1 MKKTYYKELKKLAYE
16 EAKKKL
22 RGSICPVITPFLE
35 NGDIDI
41 ETFQQLIH
49 WQIESGS
56 HGISV
61 TGTSGEPSSLT
72 IEERKRVMKIAS
84 ETIAGRVFFAPG
96 TGSTNHD
103 ETMELTKYAEELG
116 ADAAMVIV
124 PYYNKPNQDALYTH
138 FKIVAESVKIPII
151 IYNIPGRS
159 AVNMEVTTMKRL
171 VEDCPN
177 IVGVKEANKD
187 FEHVNRVLLNCG
199 RDFLLYSGIELLCY
213 PMLAIGGAGFISATA
228 NVEPAKVAELY
239 NAWVAGDVER
249 SQDLHFELMPL
260 NDALFRDTNPAPA
273 KVALGM
279 MGKINPKLRLPLGPP
294 SQAVTDEVRQTLISL
309 DILPK
314 ETASQL

>member
-1 MKKTYYKELKKLAYE
+1 MAYE
-16 EAKKKL
+16 EAKRKL
-22 RGSICPVITPFLE
+22 RGSICPVVTPFTE
-35 NGDIDI
+35 DGAID
-41 ETFQQLIH
+41 EKAFVELIN

-72 IEERKRVMKIAS
+72 MAERKRVMALAK

-103 ETMELTKYAEELG
+103 ETMELTKYAEEIG

-124 PYYNKPNQDALYTH
+124 PYYNRPNQEALYQH
-138 FKIVAESVKIPII
+138 FKTVADSVSTPII

-159 AVNMEVTTMKRL
+159 AVNMEVSTMKRL
-171 VEDCPN
+171 AEDCPN

-228 NVEPAKVAELY
+228 NVEPVKVAELY
-239 NAWVAGDVER
+239 NAWEAGDVAR
-249 SQDLHFELMPL
+249 CQDLHFELMPL
-260 NDALFRDTNPAPA
+260 NDVLFKDTNPGPA

-279 MGKINPKLRLPLGPP
+279 MGKINPMLRLPLGFP
-294 SQAVTDEVRQTLISL
+294 SEALKKEVRDTLIDL
-309 DILPK
+309 GKLPK
-314 ETASQL
+314 EAAVN

>member
-1 MKKTYYKELKKLAYE
+1 MAYE

-22 RGSICPVITPFLE
+22 RGSICPVVTPFME
-35 NGDIDI
+35 SGAIDEKVFI
-41 ETFQQLIH
+41 ELIN

-72 IEERKRVMKIAS
+72 IAERKRVMNLAK
-84 ETIAGRVFFAPG
+84 ETIDGRVFFAPG

-103 ETMELTKYAEELG
+103 ETMELTKYAEEIG

-124 PYYNKPNQDALYTH
+124 PYYNKPNQEALYQH
-138 FKIVAESVKIPII
+138 FKTVADSVKIPII

-159 AVNMEVTTMKRL
+159 AVNMEVSTMKRL

-177 IVGVKEANKD
+177 IIGVKEANKD

-199 RDFLLYSGIELLCY
+199 RDFLLFSGIELLCY

-239 NAWVAGDVER
+239 NAWEAGDVLR
-249 SQDLHFELMPL
+249 AQNLHFELMPL
-260 NDALFRDTNPAPA
+260 NDVLFKDTNPSPV
-273 KVALGM
+273 KVALGL
-279 MGKINPKLRLPLGPP
+279 MGKITPKLRLPLGLP
-294 SQAVTDEVRQTLISL
+294 SKEIQQEVRESLIEL
-309 DILPK
+309 AILPK
-314 ETASQL
+314 EAAVK

>member
-1 MKKTYYKELKKLAYE
+1 MIYD

-22 RGSICPVITPFLE
+22 RGSICPVITPFTE
-35 NGDIDI
+35 SGEID
-41 ETFQQLIH
+41 EKAFTELIN

-72 IEERKRVMKIAS
+72 IAERKRVMHLAK

-124 PYYNKPNQDALYTH
+124 PYYNRPNQEALYQH
-138 FKIVAESVKIPII
+138 FKTVADSVKTPII

-159 AVNMEVTTMKRL
+159 AVNMEVSTMKRL
-171 VEDCPN
+171 VEDCAN
-177 IVGVKEANKD
+177 IIGVKEANKD

-199 RDFLLYSGIELLCY
+199 RDFLLFSGIELLCY

-228 NVEPAKVAELY
+228 NVEPTKVAELY
-239 NAWVAGDVER
+239 NAWVAGDVAR
-249 SQDLHFELMPL
+249 AQDLHFELMPL
-260 NDALFRDTNPAPA
+260 NDALFKDTNPSPV

-279 MGKINPKLRLPLGPP
+279 MGKITPKLRLPLGLP
-294 SQAVTDEVRQTLISL
+294 SAEIQQEVRESLIEL
-309 DILPK
+309 AILPK
-314 ETASQL
+314 ETVVK

>member
-1 MKKTYYKELKKLAYE
+1 MNLAYE

-22 RGSICPVITPFLE
+22 RGSICPVVTPFTE
-35 NGDIDI
+35 SGEID
-41 ETFQQLIH
+41 EKAFVELIN

-72 IEERKRVMKIAS
+72 IAERKRVMDLAM
-84 ETIAGRVFFAPG
+84 ETIDGRVFFAPG

-103 ETMELTKYAEELG
+103 ETMELTKYAEEIG

-124 PYYNKPNQDALYTH
+124 PYYNRPNQEALYQH
-138 FKIVAESVKIPII
+138 FKTVADSVKTPII

-159 AVNMEVTTMKRL
+159 AVNMEVSTMKRL
-171 VEDCPN
+171 AEDCPN

-228 NVEPAKVAELY
+228 NVEPVKVAELY
-239 NAWVAGDVER
+239 NAWEAGDVAR
-249 SQDLHFELMPL
+249 CQDLHFELMPL
-260 NDALFRDTNPAPA
+260 NDVLFKDTNPGPA

-279 MGKINPKLRLPLGPP
+279 MGKINPKLRLPLGFP
-294 SQAVTDEVRQTLISL
+294 SEALKKEVRDTLIEL
-309 DILPK
+309 GKLPK
-314 ETASQL
+314 EAATT

>member
-1 MKKTYYKELKKLAYE
+1 MAYE
-16 EAKKKL
+16 EAKRKL
-22 RGSICPVITPFLE
+22 RGSICPVVTPFTE
-35 NGDIDI
+35 EGAID
-41 ETFQQLIH
+41 EKAFVELIN

-72 IEERKRVMKIAS
+72 MDERKRVMALAK

-103 ETMELTKYAEELG
+103 ETMELTKYAEEIG

-124 PYYNKPNQDALYTH
+124 PYYNRPNQEALYQH
-138 FKIVAESVKIPII
+138 FKTVADSVSTPII

-159 AVNMEVTTMKRL
+159 AVNMEVSTMRRL
-171 VEDCPN
+171 AEDCPN

-228 NVEPAKVAELY
+228 NVEPVKVAELY
-239 NAWVAGDVER
+239 NAWEAGDVAR
-249 SQDLHFELMPL
+249 CQDLHFELMPL
-260 NDALFRDTNPAPA
+260 NDVLFKDTNPGPA

-279 MGKINPKLRLPLGPP
+279 MGKINPMLRLPLGFP
-294 SQAVTDEVRQTLISL
+294 SEALKKEVRDTLIDL
-309 DILPK
+309 GKLPK
-314 ETASQL
+314 EAAVN

>member
-1 MKKTYYKELKKLAYE
+1 MAYE

-22 RGSICPVITPFLE
+22 RGSICPVVTPFTE
-35 NGDIDI
+35 SGAIDEKAFI
-41 ETFQQLIH
+41 DLIN
-49 WQIESGS
+49 WQIDSGS

-72 IEERKRVMKIAS
+72 IAERKRVMELAK
-84 ETIAGRVFFAPG
+84 ETIDGRVFFAPG

-124 PYYNKPNQDALYTH
+124 PYYNRPNQEALYQH
-138 FKIVAESVKIPII
+138 FKTVADSVTTPII

-159 AVNMEVTTMKRL
+159 AVNMEVSTMKRL

-177 IVGVKEANKD
+177 IIGVKEANKD

-199 RDFLLYSGIELLCY
+199 RDFLLFSGIELLCY

-228 NVEPAKVAELY
+228 NVEPTKVAELY
-239 NAWVAGDVER
+239 NAWVAGDVAR
-249 SQDLHFELMPL
+249 AQDLHFELMPL
-260 NDALFRDTNPAPA
+260 NDALFKDTNPAPV
-273 KVALGM
+273 KVALGL
-279 MGKINPKLRLPLGPP
+279 MGKITPKLRLPLGLP
-294 SQAVTDEVRQTLISL
+294 SAEIQQEVRESLIDL
-309 DILPK
+309 AILPR
-314 ETASQL
+314 EATAK

>member
-1 MKKTYYKELKKLAYE
+1 MSKYD

-22 RGSICPVITPFLE
+22 RGSICPVVTPFKE
-35 NGDIDI
+35 DGSIDF
-41 ETFQQLIH
+41 ETFEKLID

-72 IEERKRVMKIAS
+72 TEERKQVMRHAKKAID
-84 ETIAGRVFFAPG
+84 GRVFFAPG

-124 PYYNKPNQDALYTH
+124 PYYNRPNQEALYQH
-138 FKIVAESVKIPII
+138 FKTVADSVDIPII
-151 IYNIPGRS
+151 IYNIPGRT
-159 AVNMEVTTMKRL
+159 AVNLEVTTMKRL

-177 IVGVKEANKD
+177 IIGAKESNKD
-187 FEHVNRVLLNCG
+187 FEHVNRVLLYCG

-228 NVEPAKVAELY
+228 NVAPAKVAALY
-239 NAWVAGDVER
+239 NAWESGNVKKA
-249 SQDLHFELMPL
+249 QDLHFELMPL
-260 NDALFRDTNPAPA
+260 NDVLFKDTNPTVT

-279 MGKINPKLRLPLGPP
+279 MGKIAPNIRMPLGVP
-294 SQAVTDEVRQTLISL
+294 SEAIQQEVRETLVNMEL
-309 DILPK
+309 LEK
-314 ETASQL
+314 

>member
-1 MKKTYYKELKKLAYE
+1 MIYD

-22 RGSICPVITPFLE
+22 RGSICPVVTPFTDS
-35 NGDIDI
+35 GAID
-41 ETFQQLIH
+41 EKAFVELIN
-49 WQIESGS
+49 WQIDSGS

-72 IEERKRVMKIAS
+72 IAERKRVMELAK

-116 ADAAMVIV
+116 ADAVMVIV
-124 PYYNKPNQDALYTH
+124 PYYNRPNQEALYQH
-138 FKIVAESVKIPII
+138 FKTVADSVTTPII

-159 AVNMEVTTMKRL
+159 AVNMEVSTMKRL

-177 IVGVKEANKD
+177 IIGVKEANKD

-199 RDFLLYSGIELLCY
+199 RDFLLFSGIELLCY
-213 PMLAIGGAGFISATA
+213 PMLAIGGAGFISATS
-228 NVEPAKVAELY
+228 NVEPTKVAELY
-239 NAWVAGDVER
+239 NAWVAGDVAR
-249 SQDLHFELMPL
+249 AQDLHFELMPL
-260 NDALFRDTNPAPA
+260 NDALFKDTNPAPV

-279 MGKINPKLRLPLGPP
+279 MGKITPKLRLPLGLPTAAI
-294 SQAVTDEVRQTLISL
+294 QQEVRESLIEL
-309 DILPK
+309 AILPK
-314 ETASQL
+314 EVTAN